1 MEALLEQDPGAA
13 GEGDRATGGGGG
25 GGGGGGKAESW
36 TFVDRPG
43 LAASPCGDNLHALLP
58 LVDAAVAEASPAAAL
73 EKSQNVDGASSG
85 LDGDTWRMFDRT
97 WKILEALVR
106 ALVTSTGT
114 ESRGHSRNP
123 SMSGDVDVAGPAEDA
138 HGDIPAGG
146 DRGGGA
152 GTKKYATQRNATMQ
166 RVAFRLVIVYVYEAP
181 TEAANVAANALEA
194 MLPSLLAPPGG
205 SGSADADRAST
216 SNRLHLFLAALVRA
230 ETAFTASSPERAKI
244 AERLVAAAAGAG
256 KGLLGGG
263 LLQGGVV
270 GGGGSGARAVDESQA
285 GAVAAA
291 VMTAAAPGAVGGGLR
306 GLISE
311 QKAAAAAAEEAKEAR
326 RFGEQ
331 RRAAAAAAAVR
342 SIHWSPYD
350 RVRVVNADP

>member
-1 MEALLEQDPGAA
+1 
-13 GEGDRATGGGGG
+13 
-25 GGGGGGKAESW
+25 
-36 TFVDRPG
+36 
-43 LAASPCGDNLHALLP
+43 
-58 LVDAAVAEASPAAAL
+58 
-73 EKSQNVDGASSG
+73 
-85 LDGDTWRMFDRT
+85 MFDRT

-263 LLQGGVV
+263 LLQGGV